1 MVTSNRNILGLGI
14 ARQIGQQS
22 ARINRIFDQLASAQR
37 ITRFSVDAAGGGIA
51 SRLEAAYRGLNAQ
64 IANDQTEMNRL
75 ATQDAGMG
83 SIADELQA
91 IRELQVQARNGA
103 LAAEDVAA
111 LQAEADQRVQN
122 IRGLVQNTQF
132 AGTALIEPVENGSL
146 AAILENG
153 VDVTAAPETV
163 DTVLNEVATVR
174 SSIGSA
180 MNAVESRIAERQS
193 AFENTVGSYSRLADT
208 DMASSATR
216 LLNSQAV
223 AQMSV
228 TSLRN
233 LFVFNRQNAIQLLGN
248 L

>member
-22 ARINRIFDQLASAQR
+22 TRVNRILGQMASAER
-37 ITRFSVDAAGGGIA
+37 ITSFRVDAAGGA
-51 SRLEAAYRGLNAQ
+51 VATRLESAFRGLSAQ
-64 IANDQTEMNRL
+64 IADDQTEFNRL

-83 SIADELQA
+83 GITKELQA
-91 IRELQVQARNGA
+91 IRDLQVQAGNGA

-132 AGTALIEPVENGSL
+132 AGTALIEPVQGGQL
-146 AAILENG
+146 AGIIENG
-153 VDVTAAPETV
+153 VDVLAAPATT
-163 DTVLNEVATVR
+163 DAVLNEVATAR

-180 MNAVESRIAERQS
+180 MNAVESRIAERQNV
-193 AFENTVGSYSRLADT
+193 FENTVSSYSRLADT
-208 DMASSATR
+208 DMAETATG

-223 AQMSV
+223 ARMSV

-233 LFVFNRQNAIQLLGN
+233 LFVFNRQNAIQLLSN